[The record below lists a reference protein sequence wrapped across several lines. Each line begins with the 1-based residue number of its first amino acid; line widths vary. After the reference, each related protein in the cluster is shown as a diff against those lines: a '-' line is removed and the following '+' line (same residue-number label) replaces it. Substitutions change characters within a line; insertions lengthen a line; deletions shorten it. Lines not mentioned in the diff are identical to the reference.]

1 MIVYSQEIS
10 YASERPSIALQ
21 TGPRRRSDNPNS
33 GEKGACRPLAES
45 LVRVPQSD
53 RPQTHAAMEPATA
66 EKSFVLIAT
75 NNPEPL
81 ALLCRMLAAEGLEP
95 VITPLDG
102 GALERCAQVGP
113 CVFILDIASRPYIA
127 MSLLS
132 GIRRLPQTSAT
143 TVFAIT
149 AEQDEEAAICALEMG
164 ADDCSKGAG
173 EVNIIIAR
181 VRAMLRRRVPSP
193 QSRFSTGL
201 DSESAA
207 SGGPREGADEPPSF
221 VINHGTRSVLVDGQ
235 PIHLT
240 YTEFEIIRCLAEK
253 PGWVFSRS
261 HIIDRVRGN
270 DYAVT
275 ERAIDV
281 HLVALRKK
289 LGSVGSCIQTVR
301 GVGYRM
307 TSEPVSNPDL
317 PRQHTFSIA

>member
-1 MIVYSQEIS
+1 
-10 YASERPSIALQ
+10 
-21 TGPRRRSDNPNS
+21 
-33 GEKGACRPLAES
+33 
-45 LVRVPQSD
+45 
-53 RPQTHAAMEPATA
+53 MEHATA

-75 NNPEPL
+75 NDPEPL
-81 ALLCRMLAAEGLEP
+81 ALLCRMLAAEGFEP

-113 CVFILDIASRPYIA
+113 RLFILDIASRPYVA

-132 GIRRLPQTSAT
+132 GIRRLPQTRST

-164 ADDCSKGAG
+164 ADDCSPGAT

-181 VRAMLRRRVPSP
+181 VRAILRRRPPSL
-193 QSRFSTGL
+193 QARSTGL
-201 DSESAA
+201 DSEPAA
-207 SGGPREGADEPPSF
+207 SEEPREGTDPPPSF

-240 YTEFEIIRCLAEK
+240 YTEFEIMKCLAEK
-253 PGWVFSRS
+253 PGWVFSRC

-289 LGSVGSCIQTVR
+289 LGRAGSCIQTVR
-301 GVGYRM
+301 GVGYRFM
-307 TSEPVSNPDL
+307 PEPISNRDL

>member
-1 MIVYSQEIS
+1 
-10 YASERPSIALQ
+10 
-21 TGPRRRSDNPNS
+21 
-33 GEKGACRPLAES
+33 
-45 LVRVPQSD
+45 
-53 RPQTHAAMEPATA
+53 MEPATA
-66 EKSFVLIAT
+66 DKPFVLIAT

-113 CVFILDIASRPYIA
+113 CVFILDVASRPYIA

-132 GIRRLPQTSAT
+132 GIRRLPQTRST

-181 VRAMLRRRVPSP
+181 VRAMLRRRPPSL
-193 QSRFSTGL
+193 QSRSAGL

-207 SGGPREGADEPPSF
+207 SDGPREGADQPPSF

-240 YTEFEIIRCLAEK
+240 YTEFEILKCLAEK

-289 LGSVGSCIQTVR
+289 LGSVGNCIQTVR
-301 GVGYRM
+301 GVGYRII
-307 TSEPVSNPDL
+307 TELVSNHDL